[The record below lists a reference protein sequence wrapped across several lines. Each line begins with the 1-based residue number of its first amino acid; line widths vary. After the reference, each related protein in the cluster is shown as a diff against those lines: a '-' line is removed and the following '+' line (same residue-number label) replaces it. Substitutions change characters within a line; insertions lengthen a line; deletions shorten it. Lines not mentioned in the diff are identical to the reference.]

1 MQTLILISIYF
12 TFSLQFCVQLKV
24 HGSMVMVSELTFE
37 KAAGGWPIAQVK
49 VCLVFKTEVGIDLEA
64 VLHNNTKN
72 YTYEAVG

>member
-1 MQTLILISIYF
+1 MFSEV
-12 TFSLQFCVQLKV
+12 TFK
-24 HGSMVMVSELTFE
+24 
-37 KAAGGWPIAQVK
+37 KAAGDWPIAKVK